1 MVSLEAQIFE
11 HLRRYRIVTP
21 EYVESAASEEDGP
34 SGKSVIKGL
43 LRHGLVVS
51 RPLFGRRVYYQAT
64 PAGAASLKE
73 PVELARPLGRQA
85 LPRIF
90 AVHEFCSGLV
100 NGPRVRLRHD
110 ELAASFPDLVEQG
123 APFKGHDYYIEGAP
137 EPRFTRLVVDLG
149 GDYERLLRKLL
160 GQLREAQEI
169 PGLCGM
175 MREGMYAL
183 RILTGEE
190 TKAQALRDALA
201 RRDFSVPIEVTVIP
215 DLLHLWQV

>member
-1 MVSLEAQIFE
+1 MSLETRIFE

-21 EYVESAASEEDGP
+21 EHVERVASEADGP
-34 SGKSVIKGL
+34 AGKSVIKGL
-43 LRHGLVVS
+43 LRRGLIVS

-64 PAGAASLKE
+64 PAGAAALKE

-85 LPRIF
+85 LPRTF
-90 AVHEFCSGLV
+90 AVHEFFTGL
-100 NGPRVRLRHD
+100 GDGERVRLRHD

-123 APFKGHDYYIEGAP
+123 APFKGHDYYIEPAP
-137 EPRFTRLVVDLG
+137 EPCFTRIVVDLG

-160 GQLREAQEI
+160 DQLREAQGI

-190 TKAQALRDALA
+190 AKAKALREALG
-201 RRDFSVPIEVTVIP
+201 RRDFSVPTEVTVIS